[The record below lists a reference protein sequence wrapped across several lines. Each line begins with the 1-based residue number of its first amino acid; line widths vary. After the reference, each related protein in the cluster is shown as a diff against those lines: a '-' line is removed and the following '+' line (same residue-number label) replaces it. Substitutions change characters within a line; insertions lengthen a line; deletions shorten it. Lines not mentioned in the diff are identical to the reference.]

1 MVAQRFN
8 HRGRFMAWVL
18 AMGRLTGWGVIMGV
32 PSPDGIEVPQDGLS
46 PPRVGAVFLYSPTP
60 MMLFETPANY
70 TSALAPVMYA
80 R

>member
-1 MVAQRFN
+1 
-8 HRGRFMAWVL
+8 
-18 AMGRLTGWGVIMGV
+18 MGV
-32 PSPDGIEVPQDGLS
+32 PSPRKALKTPH

-70 TSALAPVMYA
+70 ISALAAVMYA